1 MATEEEVRKFQAWDW
16 VLFALMLG
24 ISAVIGI
31 FYAVKEFLNKNSNNA
46 DYLMGGRNMQLVPVA
61 ISILVS
67 FMSAILI
74 LGTPAEMY
82 TAGTLYFM
90 YLIGMILA
98 IILSALIFVPL
109 LYPLRLTSSFEYL
122 QMRFNSRAAK
132 LTGTVIMI
140 IQQIL
145 YMGIASYAPS
155 TALEA
160 VTGFPTWA
168 TIITVGCVSTFY
180 TFLGGMKA
188 VVWTDVFQAVVMIAG
203 ILAIVI
209 QGAMKVG
216 GMNTVWRINEDWHRI
231 EFWDANF
238 NPTTRHSIWSLVV
251 GGSIGWMATYGCN
264 QASVQRYCAVPTL
277 RKAKYAVLLNIGG
290 VILLVLS
297 TCLAGIVMFAYY
309 AQQGCDPLTSKKVAN
324 ANQLIPY
331 FVMEVL
337 GYPGLPG
344 LFVSCLFSGALSTMS
359 SCLNALAAVTW
370 EDILKPAIGHKVS
383 ERVKTWISKGLVLVY
398 GAAGVGFA
406 FIAQNFGGTVL
417 QASLSFTG
425 AASGPLLGIF
435 LLGGFFPW
443 ANWQGCVVGGILGL
457 AFPLWISVGAYGL
470 PSSGYK
476 LDFPTANC
484 SSANVTMVTTT
495 AMMTTTTKTLTE
507 LSGVQLLYTVSYLW
521 YPSIGM
527 ATVIVVGLFVSL
539 VTGWQKEEVDPKYL
553 IPFFDRLVCCLPEK
567 WRTLCR
573 CGYQFKDPEV
583 LVHEEQD
590 KEIVITKEDLDEHK
604 NGNGS
609 IHEKTPV
616 SYGKSAV
623 TPLGYKPS
631 MTPHFVYTNSSFN
644 SEELLSMKPPPY

>member
-1 MATEEEVRKFQAWDW
+1 MATEVRKFEAWDW

-31 FYAVKEFLNKNSNNA
+31 FYAVKEFMNKDSNNA

-122 QMRFNSRAAK
+122 QLRFNSRAAK

-168 TIITVGCVSTFY
+168 TIITVGCGSTFY

-231 EFWDANF
+231 EFWNANF
-238 NPTTRHSIWSLVV
+238 NPTTRHSI
-251 GGSIGWMATYGCN
+251 
-264 QASVQRYCAVPTL
+264 
-277 RKAKYAVLLNIGG
+277 
-290 VILLVLS
+290 
-297 TCLAGIVMFAYY
+297 
-309 AQQGCDPLTSKKVAN
+309 
-324 ANQLIPY
+324 
-331 FVMEVL
+331 
-337 GYPGLPG
+337 
-344 LFVSCLFSGALSTMS
+344 
-359 SCLNALAAVTW
+359 
-370 EDILKPAIGHKVS
+370 
-383 ERVKTWISKGLVLVY
+383 
-398 GAAGVGFA
+398 
-406 FIAQNFGGTVL
+406 
-417 QASLSFTG
+417 
-425 AASGPLLGIF
+425 
-435 LLGGFFPW
+435 
-443 ANWQGCVVGGILGL
+443 
-457 AFPLWISVGAYGL
+457 
-470 PSSGYK
+470 
-476 LDFPTANC
+476 
-484 SSANVTMVTTT
+484 
-495 AMMTTTTKTLTE
+495 
-507 LSGVQLLYTVSYLW
+507 
-521 YPSIGM
+521 
-527 ATVIVVGLFVSL
+527 
-539 VTGWQKEEVDPKYL
+539 
-553 IPFFDRLVCCLPEK
+553 
-567 WRTLCR
+567 
-573 CGYQFKDPEV
+573 
-583 LVHEEQD
+583 
-590 KEIVITKEDLDEHK
+590 
-604 NGNGS
+604 
-609 IHEKTPV
+609 
-616 SYGKSAV
+616 
-623 TPLGYKPS
+623 
-631 MTPHFVYTNSSFN
+631 
-644 SEELLSMKPPPY
+644 

>member
-1 MATEEEVRKFQAWDW
+1 
-16 VLFALMLG
+16 
-24 ISAVIGI
+24 
-31 FYAVKEFLNKNSNNA
+31 
-46 DYLMGGRNMQLVPVA
+46 
-61 ISILVS
+61 
-67 FMSAILI
+67 
-74 LGTPAEMY
+74 
-82 TAGTLYFM
+82 
-90 YLIGMILA
+90 
-98 IILSALIFVPL
+98 
-109 LYPLRLTSSFEYL
+109 
-122 QMRFNSRAAK
+122 
-132 LTGTVIMI
+132 
-140 IQQIL
+140 
-145 YMGIASYAPS
+145 MGIASFAPS

-188 VVWTDVFQAVVMIAG
+188 VVWTDVFQAVVMLAG

-209 QGAMKVG
+209 QGTMKVG
-216 GMNTVWRINEDWHRI
+216 GMHTVWRINEDWHRI
-231 EFWDANF
+231 EFWDADF

-251 GGSIGWMATYGCN
+251 GGSIQWMSIYGCN

-290 VILLVLS
+290 VFLLILC

-309 AQQGCDPLTSKKVAN
+309 AQQGCDPLTSKQVAN

-370 EDILKPAIGHKVS
+370 EDIFKPVIGHKVT

-406 FIAQNFGGTVL
+406 FIAQTFGGTVL
-417 QASLSFTG
+417 QASISFTG

-435 LLGGFFPW
+435 LLGGLFPW

-484 SSANVTMVTTT
+484 SMANVTMVTTT
-495 AMMTTTTKTLTE
+495 AMTTTTTATVTE

-567 WRTLCR
+567 WRALCR

-583 LVHEEQD
+583 LVHDQQ
-590 KEIVITKEDLDEHK
+590 EIVITKEDLDEQK

-609 IHEKTPV
+609 IYEKTPV
-616 SYGKSAV
+616 TYGKFAV

-631 MTPHFVYTNSSFN
+631 TTPHFVASQEGQERNLPFSKQHLSCTKNETFQAMKSTKDSGDTLTDGDSSIDDANVTTPFANNDKDEFRTGIHWARSEGIGRSAGWAMNIPKRLIVTALLGMGVPLIHATRTNVGTLAEMMLDERSIETEDVKLNVS
-644 SEELLSMKPPPY
+644 LV